1 MLMAVALSH
10 LDDPENAR
18 AAYEQA
24 VSLDP
29 RDPSV
34 ALNFAVFLAGQGE
47 LQLVPRQLTLS
58 PASPQETPWPRPSS
72 CATWSSAC
80 SSCGS
85 PTWTP
90 TLR

>member
-47 LQLVPRQLTLS
+47 LQLIPYS
-58 PASPQETPWPRPSS
+58 
-72 CATWSSAC
+72 
-80 SSCGS
+80 
-85 PTWTP
+85 
-90 TLR
+90 

>member
-47 LQLVPRQLTLS
+47 PQLVPVS
-58 PASPQETPWPRPSS
+58 
-72 CATWSSAC
+72 
-80 SSCGS
+80 
-85 PTWTP
+85 
-90 TLR
+90 